1 MNQAQY
7 SSLLAALAAVPDPR
21 HARGKRHEWP
31 VILGVIASAVLSQQ
45 RSAAA
50 IAHWVQCHA
59 ARLLTAF
66 QPRRGQMPSEATIR
80 RALRHIDVDHLE
92 HHLAQLRL
100 PPPIP
105 RPTTPPAP
113 PRGAAVDGKYVRGAG
128 THGCPTLLVSLVTH
142 KPTQVLAQRRAAP
155 HQHESKAVAQLLA
168 NRDLR
173 GVVVTLDAGL
183 TDPTLARQILA
194 QGGHYLMVVKRNH
207 ARLYDEM
214 TWYFDTPPLPCDP
227 PSRTHTTL
235 TKGHGRLEQRR
246 VTGSDD
252 LDHYLQWPGVQQ
264 VVRREGE
271 RTILKTGVMTTS
283 ATYALTSVP
292 ARRAP
297 AAVLEQL
304 WREHWV
310 IENRVHYVRDVTF
323 GEDAHQMH
331 TGHAPQVLAVVR
343 NALLDQLRAA
353 GWTNMAAA
361 LRHYSWSVTDALQ
374 FIGVPVP

>member
-1 MNQAQY
+1 
-7 SSLLAALAAVPDPR
+7 
-21 HARGKRHEWP
+21 
-31 VILGVIASAVLSQQ
+31 
-45 RSAAA
+45 
-50 IAHWVQCHA
+50 
-59 ARLLTAF
+59 
-66 QPRRGQMPSEATIR
+66 
-80 RALRHIDVDHLE
+80 
-92 HHLAQLRL
+92 
-100 PPPIP
+100 
-105 RPTTPPAP
+105 
-113 PRGAAVDGKYVRGAG
+113 
-128 THGCPTLLVSLVTH
+128 
-142 KPTQVLAQRRAAP
+142 
-155 HQHESKAVAQLLA
+155 
-168 NRDLR
+168 
-173 GVVVTLDAGL
+173 
-183 TDPTLARQILA
+183 
-194 QGGHYLMVVKRNH
+194 MVVKRNH

-227 PSRTHTTL
+227 PWRTHTTL

-246 VTGSDD
+246 VTCSDD

-264 VVRREGE
+264 VVRRECE
-271 RTILKTGVMTTS
+271 RTSLKTGVTTTS

-361 LRHYSWSVTDALQ
+361 LRHYRWSVTDALQ

>member
-1 MNQAQY
+1 MDTHQY
-7 SSLLAALAAVPDPR
+7 NSLLAALAAVPDPR

-31 VILGVIASAVLSQQ
+31 VILGVIASAVLSGQ

-50 IAHWVQCHA
+50 IADWVQRHA
-59 ARLLTAF
+59 PPLRAAF
-66 QPRRGQMPSEATIR
+66 QPRRGRMPSEATIR
-80 RALRHIDVDHLE
+80 RALRHVDVDHLE
-92 HHLAQLRL
+92 HQLAQVHV
-100 PPPIP
+100 PPP
-105 RPTTPPAP
+105 RPTSTPAP

-142 KPTQVLAQRRAAP
+142 TPPQVLAQRRAAP

-168 NRDLR
+168 KRDLR

-183 TDPTLARQILA
+183 TDPALARLILA

-207 ARLYDEM
+207 ARLYAEM

-227 PSRTHTTL
+227 PWRTHTTL

-246 VTGSDD
+246 VTCTDD
-252 LDHYLQWPGVQQ
+252 RDQYLEWPGVEQ
-264 VVRREGE
+264 VVRRECE
-271 RTILKTGVMTTS
+271 RTILNTGATTTS
-283 ATYALTSVP
+283 VTYALTSVP
-292 ARRAP
+292 ARRAS
-297 AAVLEQL
+297 AAELEQL
-304 WREHWV
+304 WRAHWV
-310 IENRVHYVRDVTF
+310 IENRVHYVRDVTL

-331 TGHAPQVLAVVR
+331 TGHAPQALAAMR
-343 NALLDQLRAA
+343 NALLNVLRAA

-374 FIGVPVP
+374 FIGVPVPGL